1 MRCKHIIATMVS
13 QSHPEIR
20 SAIYKV
26 LASDPDVADLN
37 SLPQQ
42 FNSLIANLIKSI
54 IDKDVNIYKI
64 IVIDALEERSSQ

>member
-1 MRCKHIIATMVS
+1 MVS
-13 QSHPEIR
+13 QSHLEIW

-42 FNSLIANLIKSI
+42 FNSLIVNLIKSI
-54 IDKDVNIYKI
+54 INKDVKIYKI
-64 IVIDALEERSSQ
+64 IVIDAIQECSLQ